1 MTTTITV
8 ITIIATITDAALERA
23 GGIPSTGFCRPLPSR
38 NLKEA
43 ALVKYVCI
51 LIALCL
57 APYCFAAT
65 PDTPKAAAVTT
76 HEVSM
81 EMVAKIKVGDTTG
94 AQIRELLGTPWR
106 TNNYGDC
113 NVVDYQETWEY
124 LGHDADGQFKINIE
138 FDDTGIARIVAK
150 IPPKGPIVVLA
161 AAPPPKAAHHH

>member
-1 MTTTITV
+1 MMSGKRRRSSV
-8 ITIIATITDAALERA
+8 E
-23 GGIPSTGFCRPLPSR
+23 GIPPGALSEKSC
-38 NLKEA
+38 KEVA
-43 ALVKYVCI
+43 FMRYASV

-57 APYCFAAT
+57 ASYWVAAT
-65 PDTPKAAAVTT
+65 PDTPKDAALAT
-76 HEVSM
+76 HDVSM

-138 FDDTGIARIVAK
+138 FDETGIARIVAK
-150 IPPKGPIVVLA
+150 IPSKGPIVVLA